1 MHASDERTT
10 ALMAKFEEGVAL
22 FNSGDYFACHEA
34 WEDVWR
40 ELTGDERLFVQGLIQ
55 IAVGLYHA
63 GRWNVAGA
71 RGLFS
76 RAVARLERFAP
87 NYGGVDVRAL
97 LAQVG
102 PWRAAIE
109 LREELPPGPILNWQ
123 ADGVVGLLDHRAH

>member
-1 MHASDERTT
+1 MSER
-10 ALMAKFEEGVAL
+10 AAELPAKFEEGAAL
-22 FNSGDYFACHEA
+22 FNAGDYYACHEA

-40 ELTGDERLFVQGLIQ
+40 ELTGDERLFLQGLIQ

-76 RAVARLERFAP
+76 RAVAKLERFTP
-87 NYGGVDVRAL
+87 EYGGVDVSSL

-109 LREELPPGPILNWQ
+109 LREELPKGPEFKYEAQ
-123 ADGVVGLLDHRAH
+123 RMEKLLRSPRS